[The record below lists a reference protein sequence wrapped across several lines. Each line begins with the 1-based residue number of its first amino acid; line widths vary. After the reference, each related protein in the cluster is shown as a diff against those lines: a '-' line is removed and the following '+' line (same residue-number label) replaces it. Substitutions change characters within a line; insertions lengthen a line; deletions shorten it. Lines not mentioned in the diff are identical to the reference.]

1 MDKKKI
7 LITGSI
13 VAVIL
18 SVAVII
24 YVASKPKEEPEFT
37 IDGIN
42 LPTNKDI
49 LKDTTIENLDITNT
63 SLIIRNGRSNFQAT
77 ISNKTDKDIKIN
89 KLYVIFREE
98 DKENKILALY
108 DSLVSPGEDS
118 YINITSEKDLTNT
131 SRIEYVIE

>member
-7 LITGSI
+7 LIIGSI

-24 YVASKPKEEPEFT
+24 YVASKPEEEPEFT

-49 LKDTTIENLDITNT
+49 LKDTIIENLEITNT
-63 SLIIRNGRSNFQAT
+63 SLIIKNGTSNFRAT

-131 SRIEYVIE
+131 SKIEYVIE